1 MRKIGD
7 KGVKKKRK
15 KSKKK
20 VMSMLKGKVQTKEVL
35 GSNIIMG
42 ENITVALE
50 GGKVNLMDVED
61 TVIRLSDQNDGHMD
75 PVK

>member
-1 MRKIGD
+1 
-7 KGVKKKRK
+7 
-15 KSKKK
+15 
-20 VMSMLKGKVQTKEVL
+20 MSMLKGKVQTKEVL

-50 GGKVNLMDVED
+50 GGKVSLMDVED